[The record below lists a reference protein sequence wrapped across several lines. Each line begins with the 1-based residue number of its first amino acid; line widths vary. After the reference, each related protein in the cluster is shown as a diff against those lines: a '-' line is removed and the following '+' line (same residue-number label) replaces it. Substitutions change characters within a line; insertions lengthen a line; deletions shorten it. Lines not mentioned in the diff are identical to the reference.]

1 LVEIGVP
8 AGAKTDQ
15 EFLIP
20 KWILNNNEFAREF
33 VRVAY
38 YCEGSMKE
46 NRKAPRITFNINK
59 SKRLI
64 KNGVEFCNQL
74 RHILEKNNITT
85 TPVGI
90 HAPKTRADGMI
101 RFRVI
106 TKDNNNFINEIGWI
120 K

>member
-1 LVEIGVP
+1 
-8 AGAKTDQ
+8 
-15 EFLIP
+15 
-20 KWILNNNEFAREF
+20 
-33 VRVAY
+33 
-38 YCEGSMKE
+38 MKE

-90 HAPKTRADGMI
+90 HAPKTRADGMAVNMI